1 MTARQVIQFSKSLR
15 SKSAIYSTLNLGF
28 LIHKIYISIVVNVV
42 KIQGDYCGAYTSCLT
57 GLFILVT

>member
-1 MTARQVIQFSKSLR
+1 MTTRQVIQFSKSLR

-28 LIHKIYISIVVNVV
+28 LIHKIYISIFVTFV
-42 KIQGDYCGAYTSCLT
+42 KIQDYCEAYSSCLT